1 MFLSIIVKLN
11 TEKVVADGYAD
22 EKMTFWVRH
31 NKDKIFVGGR
41 QALKATKTIGTA
53 SVERL
58 WC

>member
-31 NKDKIFVGGR
+31 DKIDVV
-41 QALKATKTIGTA
+41 
-53 SVERL
+53 VEIKNEKYL
-58 WC
+58 